1 MQSKWEIDENGCDRG
16 LIFINEEIRMRILR
30 VCGLMLSLIL
40 AAGSLR
46 AHFVWVALETKDGK
60 DPQAHVYFGES
71 AEPDSA
77 QFLDG
82 LTRLKAWHRTAEGE
96 YTPLSLHKVE
106 TDDGGLLTSD
116 LPSLAGSIEADC
128 LYGVFSHGD
137 KALLLHYY
145 AKSLRWDVS
154 DPGRRSEKLDF
165 DVAPQL
171 KNGEMLLSVS
181 WKGKPIEGSQVIVV
195 PPKGERLELKTDA
208 GGIATLQAPTPGR
221 YEIRARRIDKK
232 SGEFHDQKYDEMQYY
247 STVTFDVGASDAG
260 RLSTRATSSPAKST
274 GYVDLPRGITSFGA
288 AVIGDWL
295 YVYGGHFGRPH
306 HYSNTS
312 QSDELSRLHLRNP
325 AKWEMIAQG
334 PRLQGLAMVAHG
346 GKLYRMGGFTAHNQE
361 DQDHDLRSV
370 ADFVRFDPQTKQ
382 WESLPPL
389 PEPRS
394 SHDAVV
400 IQDKLYVVGG
410 WKLNGEKEQQ
420 WHQTAWVADLSQES
434 IVWKQVPKPP
444 FQRRALSLGHLDGKL
459 YVIGGMQ
466 EKGGPTTRVDV
477 FDPASETWSHGPSLI
492 DPLADAKRG
501 KGMEGFGASAYTVG
515 GQLVVSTYGGNVQVL
530 DRDKKTWRIAIQLE
544 DDRFFHRML
553 PFDSRLLLVGG
564 ASMRSGK
571 RLHFE
576 TVKLSSLK

>member
-1 MQSKWEIDENGCDRG
+1 
-16 LIFINEEIRMRILR
+16 MRILR
-30 VCGLMLSLIL
+30 VIGLMLSLIL
-40 AAGSLR
+40 VSGDLR
-46 AHFVWVALETKDGK
+46 AHFVWVALEAKDGK

-71 AEPDSA
+71 ARPDSA

-82 LTRLKAWHRTAEGE
+82 LTRLKVWHRATEGE
-96 YTPLSLHKVE
+96 YTPLSLQKVE
-106 TDDGGLLTSD
+106 TEDGGLFISNLS
-116 LPSLAGSIEADC
+116 SVSGSIEADC
-128 LYGVFSHGD
+128 LYGIFSHGD
-137 KALLLHYY
+137 KTLLLHYY
-145 AKSLRWDVS
+145 AKSLRS
-154 DPGRRSEKLDF
+154 DASSTLRLSQRLDL

-195 PPKGERLELKTDA
+195 PPKGERLELKTDT
-208 GGIATLQAPTPGR
+208 GGMAALQAPTPGR
-221 YEIRARRIDKK
+221 YEIRARRIEKK
-232 SGEFHDQKYDEMQYY
+232 SGEFHNQKYDEMQYY
-247 STVTFDVGASDAG
+247 STVTFDVGTSDTG
-260 RLSTRATSSPAKST
+260 RLSTRATSSPAKRT

-288 AVIGDWL
+288 AVIDGWL

-306 HYSNTS
+306 HYSNMS
-312 QSDELSRLHLRNP
+312 QSNELSRLNLRKP
-325 AKWEMIAQG
+325 AKWEVIAKG

-346 GKLYRMGGFTAHNQE
+346 GKLYRMGGFTAHNKE
-361 DQDHDLRSV
+361 DEDHDLRSV

-382 WESLPPL
+382 WEALPPL

-410 WKLNGEKEQQ
+410 WHLNGEKERQ
-420 WHQTAWVADLSQES
+420 WHETAWVADLSQEN
-434 IVWKQVPKPP
+434 IVWKQVSMPP

-459 YVIGGMQ
+459 YAIGGMRQ
-466 EKGGPTTRVDV
+466 KGGPTTRVDV
-477 FDPASETWSHGPSLI
+477 FDPAGEKWSRGPSLI
-492 DPLADAKRG
+492 DPLADAERE
-501 KGMEGFGASAYTVG
+501 KGMEGFGASAYAVD
-515 GQLVVSTYGGNVQVL
+515 GQLFVSTYNGNIQVL
-530 DRDKKTWRIAIQLE
+530 DRDEKTWRIATQLE

-553 PFDSRLLLVGG
+553 LFDSHLLLVGG

>member
-1 MQSKWEIDENGCDRG
+1 
-16 LIFINEEIRMRILR
+16 MRILR
-30 VCGLMLSLIL
+30 VIGLMLSLIL
-40 AAGSLR
+40 VSGALR
-46 AHFVWVALETKDGK
+46 AHFVWVALEAKDGK

-71 AEPDSA
+71 AHPDSA

-116 LPSLAGSIEADC
+116 LPSVSGSIEADC

-145 AKSLRWDVS
+145 AKSLRS
-154 DPGRRSEKLDF
+154 DASNNLKLSQRLDL

-195 PPKGERLELKTDA
+195 PPKGEPLELKTDA
-208 GGIATLQAPTPGR
+208 GGMAALQALTPGR
-221 YEIRARRIDKK
+221 YEIRARWIEQK
-232 SGEFHDQKYDEMQYY
+232 SGEFEKQQYEEMWYY
-247 STVTFDVGASDAG
+247 STVTFGVGTSDTG
-260 RLSTRATSSPAKST
+260 KLSTRDTSRPET
-274 GYVDLPRGITSFGA
+274 VRQYPDLPRGITSFGA
-288 AVIGDWL
+288 AVISDWL

-312 QSDELSRLHLRNP
+312 QSNELSRLNLRKP
-325 AKWEMIAQG
+325 AKWEMIAKG
-334 PRLQGLAMVAHG
+334 PRLQGLPMVAHG
-346 GKLYRMGGFTAHNQE
+346 GKLYRIGGFTAHNKE
-361 DQDHDLRSV
+361 DEDRNLRSV

-400 IQDKLYVVGG
+400 IQDKIYVVGG
-410 WKLNGEKEQQ
+410 WQLSGEQER
-420 WHQTAWVADLSQES
+420 WHETAWMADLSQDN
-434 IVWKQVPKPP
+434 IAWKQIPKPP
-444 FQRRALSLGHLDGKL
+444 FQRRALSLGHLNGKL

-466 EKGGPTTRVDV
+466 QKGGTTTRVDV
-477 FDPASETWSHGPSLI
+477 FDPASEKWSQGPSLI
-492 DPLADAKRG
+492 DSLAGAKSQTSMG
-501 KGMEGFGASAYTVG
+501 GFGSSAYTVG
-515 GQLVVSTYGGNVQVL
+515 GRLFVSTYNGNVQVL
-530 DRDKKTWRIAIQLE
+530 DRDEKTWRIATQLE

-553 PFDSRLLLVGG
+553 LFDSRLLLVGG